1 MGADKL
7 ELAEMDPN
15 NKAETDKNRQSC
27 NIFKVQKVGMD
38 LVGTVCAVSVMAGLV
53 LRAECDFQHYLEIC
67 CSGMS

>member
-27 NIFKVQKVGMD
+27 NIFKVQKVGM
-38 LVGTVCAVSVMAGLV
+38 VGTVCTVSVMAGLV

>member
-1 MGADKL
+1 MKHGCRQIRVGRDGS
-7 ELAEMDPN
+7 EQQSVY
-15 NKAETDKNRQSC
+15 RQSC